1 MSGTVARH
9 AARDAILG
17 RLRSALGRDPSNR
30 ESGLADVR
38 RALADNGLPE
48 RPPTPPD
55 LVARFRREAES
66 MSSTVAEIASIQDLP
81 SAVAGYLHSLG
92 LPTQGVVWPSL
103 AHLGWQRAG
112 LDVQPRAARDDDL
125 VGVTGCFCAIAET
138 GTVMTCSAPDEPAAT
153 SLLPETHVVAV
164 PMSRIV
170 FGMEEAWTLL
180 RQAHGDTLPR
190 AVNLISGPS
199 RTGDIEMTI
208 VLGAHGP
215 YRVHI
220 LLIADA

>member
-1 MSGTVARH
+1 MPDAAERR

-17 RLRSALGRDPSNR
+17 RLRTALGRDPSNR
-30 ESGLADVR
+30 EAGLADVR
-38 RALADNGLPE
+38 RALTDDRLPD
-48 RPPTPPD
+48 RPPAPAD
-55 LVARFRREAES
+55 LVARFRREAQC
-66 MSSTVAEIASIQDLP
+66 MSSTVAEIASMRDLP
-81 SAVAGYLHSLG
+81 AAVAAYLESLG

-103 AHLGWQRAG
+103 AHLDWRRAG
-112 LDVQPRAARDDDL
+112 LDLQPRAAGDGDL

-138 GTVMTCSAPDEPAAT
+138 GTVMSCSAPDEPAAT

-180 RQAHGDTLPR
+180 RQNHGDILPR
-190 AVNLISGPS
+190 AVNLISGLS

-220 LLIADA
+220 LLVADA